1 MLRSEVLA
9 KGSEVLSPWL
19 FWFFSLVGPATRRG
33 RGRAQPSTLGARRL
47 PNFSRC
53 VFLKARRTAAPSS
66 SRHAAPQRSAPRAR
80 TRHQQHRLR
89 HTHGLL
95 YNRPKDTNTSHPYR
109 KDCTASSA
117 RASTSPLPSQPPTRP
132 GTARF
137 LHLSSAACAPLLQ
150 EPSAPSTARL
160 LSGGPPYGQQE
171 LDHHRWRKD
180 ASARPSGRA
189 TLFFICHIINTLCD
203 TITDTWVRLLAIS
216 PRPLSMK

>member
-1 MLRSEVLA
+1 M
-9 KGSEVLSPWL
+9 
-19 FWFFSLVGPATRRG
+19 TRRG
-33 RGRAQPSTLGARRL
+33 RGGQRPPLSGRGGSPTLRGACSSRRAAPRRRL
-47 PNFSRC
+47 PQGTPHRNDLHPGLERDINNIAFVTHMASFTTDLRTPTPHTPT
-53 VFLKARRTAAPSS
+53 ARS
-66 SRHAAPQRSAPRAR
+66 
-80 TRHQQHRLR
+80 
-89 HTHGLL
+89 
-95 YNRPKDTNTSHPYR
+95 
-109 KDCTASSA
+109 TASSA

-203 TITDTWVRLLAIS
+203 TITDTWVLLLAIS